1 MAKLS
6 EAEKAMFRQFAR
18 GAPLPPQRPPVL
30 PIADYLHLISSLAK
44 LPHAPKPVRFTGLH
58 WKL

>member
-1 MAKLS
+1 MASLS
-6 EAEKAMFRQFAR
+6 EAEKTLFVQFAR

-30 PIADYLHLISSLAK
+30 PLADYLRLISSLAK
-44 LPHAPKPVRFTGLH
+44 MPHAPKPVRSTGRH

>member
-1 MAKLS
+1 MRSL
-6 EAEKAMFRQFAR
+6 
-18 GAPLPPQRPPVL
+18 GCGGPVGVL
-30 PIADYLHLISSLAK
+30 DAADYLRLIPSLAK

>member
-1 MAKLS
+1 MARLS
-6 EAEKAMFRQFAR
+6 EQEKASFLQFAR

-30 PIADYLHLISSLAK
+30 PIAEYLRLISNLAK
-44 LPHAPKPVRFTGLH
+44 LPHPPKPVRFTGRH

>member
-1 MAKLS
+1 MARLP
-6 EAEKAMFRQFAR
+6 EQEKAAFLQFVR

-30 PIADYLHLISSLAK
+30 PLADYLRLITSLAK
-44 LPHAPKPVRFTGLH
+44 LPHAPKPVRFTGHH